1 MAQNKWVTGV
11 KCHPCKWSLEPAYL
25 HLVMGP
31 TSPLTQLQGEALHQ
45 HLQDSQASLSFCS
58 AKEFFKKATWM
69 CVDKSQGGNENK
81 GSVVSPNRTMLKH
94 QPQKQ
99 HNHEVLGAFFLYCW
113 STYVRVVFWDPRET
127 AAKKAVFIKHFQT
140 KGIRSFIGQGIRI
153 IQHQLTL
160 RIWEGNLSSDAFE
173 VHRETLL
180 WKKCGT
186 HSPSM
191 GGSFTILPP
200 RPLEPACKYRAL
212 CKCFCVSDLNR
223 HGLDEWLY
231 IHSPK
236 LI

>member
-1 MAQNKWVTGV
+1 MTIKETTSLLGVRFPKMESYWLFQWCYGATFLWPKIKWVTGV

-99 HNHEVLGAFFLYCW
+99 HNPWGSGCIFFVLLKYIC
-113 STYVRVVFWDPRET
+113 E
-127 AAKKAVFIKHFQT
+127 
-140 KGIRSFIGQGIRI
+140 
-153 IQHQLTL
+153 
-160 RIWEGNLSSDAFE
+160 
-173 VHRETLL
+173 
-180 WKKCGT
+180 
-186 HSPSM
+186 
-191 GGSFTILPP
+191 GSFLGPTWNS
-200 RPLEPACKYRAL
+200 C
-212 CKCFCVSDLNR
+212 
-223 HGLDEWLY
+223 
-231 IHSPK
+231 
-236 LI
+236 